1 MRRLILICVL
11 GLATV
16 MPRVAVADGPTARE
30 KKKAR
35 KLVLSA
41 GRHKR
46 KGDKY
51 AKHKSK
57 RYKKKAAKE
66 YRAAVTAYLES
77 FSLVEDDDVVFKLAE
92 VYRAR
97 GESRWAL
104 RGYEHYLELQ
114 PNGSHAESAQAQ
126 VDALTA
132 ALADAGEDEGVGP
145 NDLDPTAVFGL
156 EPPPPEEKPEP
167 PPEAKPEPKPAPEP
181 EPEPL
186 KTRPA
191 PKKHPGR
198 LLEWGGIGAGGVGA
212 VLLTVGIVYGVKA
225 SSAASSLS
233 NNTDQWNQNDKQNIR
248 DGQSAS
254 DKMVLFTSLGLATM
268 AVGGVVYYL
277 GMRADA
283 HATDERVVVAP
294 QLGAGTMGV
303 AVSGSF

>member
-41 GRHKR
+41 ARHKR
-46 KGDKY
+46 AGDKY
-51 AKHKSK
+51 GKRKSK
-57 RYKKKAAKE
+57 RYRKKADKE
-66 YRAAVTAYLES
+66 YRAAVAAYLES

-97 GESRWAL
+97 GETRWAL
-104 RGYEHYLELQ
+104 RGYKKYLELQ
-114 PNGSHAESAQAQ
+114 PNGSHSENAQAQ

-145 NDLDPTAVFGL
+145 TELDPTAVFGL

-167 PPEAKPEPKPAPEP
+167 PPEEKPAPKPEPKAEP
-181 EPEPL
+181 EPML
-186 KTRPA
+186 SKPA
-191 PKKHPGR
+191 PKKRPGR
-198 LLEWGGIGAGGVGA
+198 LLEWGGMGAGGVGA
-212 VLLTVGIVYGVKA
+212 VLLTIGIVYGVQA
-225 SSAASSLS
+225 SSAASALS
-233 NNTDQWNQNDKQNIR
+233 NNTDQWNQNDKQRIR
-248 DGQSAS
+248 DGQAAS

-268 AVGGVVYYL
+268 AAGGVAYYL

-283 HATDERVVVAP
+283 HATEKRVSVTP
-294 QLGAGTMGV
+294 QLGAGSMGL